1 VRQFDRTFEA
11 EGFDESGYRRV
22 MYDPAAGGK
31 RTPWKAVL
39 ANGKSKHFSTP
50 LQAARAR
57 QDSMAARE
65 NESDQDDKEV
75 VDADHDFPIDQHSS
89 NTVTISK

>member
-1 VRQFDRTFEA
+1 
-11 EGFDESGYRRV
+11 
-22 MYDPAAGGK
+22 
-31 RTPWKAVL
+31 
-39 ANGKSKHFSTP
+39 
-50 LQAARAR
+50 
-57 QDSMAARE
+57 MAARE